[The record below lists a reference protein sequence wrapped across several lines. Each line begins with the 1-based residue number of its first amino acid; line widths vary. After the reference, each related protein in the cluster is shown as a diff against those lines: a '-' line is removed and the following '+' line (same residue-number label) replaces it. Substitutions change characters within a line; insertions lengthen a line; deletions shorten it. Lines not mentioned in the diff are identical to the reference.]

1 MTKVREIREMAD
13 EQIRLVWKDA
23 AEKLFRLRIQAQTE
37 KIAAPSDLR
46 KNRRTIARCQTIL
59 AERGVL
65 DGSDATGSAAEAAD
79 APQRGKH
86 ARRHRA
92 SGRAKLQAAGKGG
105 GASRR
110 TSRKRPQSGSKADN
124 KTGK

>member
-1 MTKVREIREMAD
+1 MTKVQELREMAD

-59 AERGVL
+59 AERSVVAG
-65 DGSDATGSAAEAAD
+65 GAATAAAAEAAD
-79 APQRGKH
+79 APQREKH

-92 SGRAKLQAAGKGG
+92 SGRAKVRAAGKGG
-105 GASRR
+105 VASQR
-110 TSRKRPQSGSKADN
+110 TSRKRNPG
-124 KTGK
+124 GK

>member
-1 MTKVREIREMAD
+1 MTTVRELREMGD

-59 AERGVL
+59 AERGAV
-65 DGSDATGSAAEAAD
+65 GGGAATAPAAEAAD
-79 APQRGKH
+79 APRREKH

-92 SGRAKLQAAGKGG
+92 SGRAKVRAAGKGG
-105 GASRR
+105 VASKR
-110 TSRKRPQSGSKADN
+110 TFRKRTQSGK
-124 KTGK
+124 